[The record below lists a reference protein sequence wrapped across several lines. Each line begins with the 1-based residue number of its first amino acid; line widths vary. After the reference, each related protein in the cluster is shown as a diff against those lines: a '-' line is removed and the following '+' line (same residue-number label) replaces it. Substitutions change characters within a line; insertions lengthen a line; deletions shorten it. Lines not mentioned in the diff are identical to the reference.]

1 MFNQKIP
8 VVSSIA
14 VTLTSTGCLD
24 PIIADWDMS
33 EVCAGEQCYALPGQ
47 VGEYTMEGSLIVE
60 EGLGGTFSVSITDG
74 EETETASYAIQ
85 LGSIGDGGMYK
96 LRFEGEEEIAMTC
109 TLIDIKL
116 DCDAEDYSYSFTK

>member
-1 MFNQKIP
+1 
-8 VVSSIA
+8 
-14 VTLTSTGCLD
+14 
-24 PIIADWDMS
+24 
-33 EVCAGEQCYALPGQ
+33 
-47 VGEYTMEGSLIVE
+47 MEGSLIVE

-96 LRFEGEEEIAMTC
+96 LRFDGEEEIAMIC